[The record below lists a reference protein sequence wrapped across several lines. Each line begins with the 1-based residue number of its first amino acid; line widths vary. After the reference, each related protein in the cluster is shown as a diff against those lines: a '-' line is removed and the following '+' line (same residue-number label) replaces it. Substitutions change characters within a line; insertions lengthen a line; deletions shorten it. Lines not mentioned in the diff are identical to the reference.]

1 MASNAPKSPGRGVV
15 VGGAGMRTTLTVT
28 GAAGIRT
35 RYGTR
40 VYVRPAM
47 KALVIAGSS
56 LRRLFRDRSNI
67 FFVLIL
73 PLLLVL
79 VIGSVFGGDFSP
91 AVGVVAPGGDPL
103 AQQLVDELESS
114 EAIDV
119 VDYDREDDL
128 LGAVER
134 GDVQAGVVLPDGY
147 TDALANPTG
156 DDPVE
161 IGFVARPT
169 GFGPQ
174 LQATVQAVV
183 GPQAARVRAAKFAAE
198 EGAGDFDAALERAT
212 ELQAELPQIEAR
224 TTTVGDE
231 TFPSTLGQ
239 FDLGASSQL
248 VMFVFI
254 VSLTGSAA
262 LIQSRRLGVAR
273 RMLSTPTSMRTVLAG
288 ETLGRYGVALFQGLY
303 IMGFSLLLFGVR
315 WGDPVGAV
323 AILLLFALVGAG
335 AGMLMGSIFRND
347 QQAAGIGVILGLG
360 LGALGGAMTPIEFFS
375 PTMARIAHI
384 TPHAWALDGFAELV
398 REHGTVVDICVEL
411 AVLAAMAATVLVLA
425 NSALRRAL
433 TSGR

>member
-1 MASNAPKSPGRGVV
+1 
-15 VGGAGMRTTLTVT
+15 
-28 GAAGIRT
+28 
-35 RYGTR
+35 
-40 VYVRPAM
+40 M

-67 FFVLIL
+67 FFVLIF

-91 AVGVVAPGGDPL
+91 AVGVVAPDGDPM
-103 AQQLVDELESS
+103 AQRLVDELDES
-114 EAIDV
+114 EAVDV
-119 VDYDREDDL
+119 VGYDREDDL

-134 GDVQAGVVLPDGY
+134 GDVQAGVVVPDGY
-147 TDALANPTG
+147 TEALAAAG
-156 DDPVE
+156 DEPVE

-183 GPQAARVRAAKFAAE
+183 GPQAARVRAARFADA
-198 EGAGDFDAALERAT
+198 EGAGDFDASLERAT
-212 ELQAELPQIEAR
+212 ALQTELPLVEAR

-248 VMFVFI
+248 VTFVFL

-262 LIQSRRLGVAR
+262 LIQSRLLGVAR
-273 RMLSTPTSMRTVLAG
+273 RMLSTPTSMRTVLTG

-303 IMGFSLLLFGVR
+303 IMGFSLLLFGVS

-335 AGMLMGSIFRND
+335 AGMLMGALFRND
-347 QQAAGIGVILGLG
+347 QQAAGIGVVVGLG

-375 PTMARIAHI
+375 PTMTRIAHI

-398 REHGTVVDICVEL
+398 REHGTVVDIWLEL
-411 AVLAAMAATVLVLA
+411 AVLAAMAATILVLA
-425 NSALRRAL
+425 NWALRRSL
-433 TSGR
+433 TSGN

>member
-1 MASNAPKSPGRGVV
+1 
-15 VGGAGMRTTLTVT
+15 
-28 GAAGIRT
+28 
-35 RYGTR
+35 
-40 VYVRPAM
+40 M

-79 VIGSVFGGDFSP
+79 VIGSVFGGGFSP
-91 AVGVVAPGGDPL
+91 AVGVVAPDDPL
-103 AQQLVDELESS
+103 ARELVDELEAA
-114 EAIDV
+114 EGIDV
-119 VDYDREDDL
+119 IVYDDEAGL
-128 LGAVER
+128 LSAVER
-134 GDVQAGVVLPDGY
+134 GSVQAGVVVPDDYG
-147 TDALANPTG
+147 DALAGGGATSG
-156 DDPVE
+156 SDDPVE
-161 IGFVARPT
+161 IGFIARPT

-183 GPQAARVRAAKFAAE
+183 GPQAARVRAAAFAAE
-198 EGAGDFDAALERAT
+198 ETDTDFDTALDRST
-212 ELQAELPQIEAR
+212 QLQDELPRIEVR

-231 TFPSTLGQ
+231 TFPATLGQ

-262 LIQSRRLGVAR
+262 LIQSRQLGVAR
-273 RMLSTPTSMRTVLAG
+273 RMLSTPTSMHTVLAG
-288 ETLGRYGVALFQGLY
+288 ETMGRYGVALFQGLY
-303 IMGFSLLLFGVR
+303 IMGFSLLLFGVN
-315 WGDPVGAV
+315 WGDPIGAV

-375 PTMARIAHI
+375 PTMARVAHV
-384 TPHAWALDGFAELV
+384 TPHAWALDGYAELV
-398 REHGTVVDICVEL
+398 RENGTVVDIATEL
-411 AVLAAMAATVLVLA
+411 AVLAVMAAVVLVLA
-425 NSALRRAL
+425 NWALRRAL
-433 TSGR
+433 TSGA